1 RRVAAC
7 LHAAAT
13 GTSHARPAG
22 MLKAIAIV
30 IVLLVPSLALSQ
42 APPAKTPAPTAKK
55 APATKAPTAKPSIV
69 LVHGAWADGSS
80 WDKVSPLLMA
90 KGYNVVAVHL
100 PMTSPA
106 DDVAAVNRAIDRMP
120 GDVVLVAHSY
130 GGFVISEAGNNKKVK
145 KLVFVDAFGLDDGES
160 LNALTKGN
168 HQPFEKTL
176 QVDSGGYAWMPIETI
191 MSDFVP
197 DMPADEQKLVFVK
210 QAPISVKAFDE
221 VMKNPA
227 WKTKK
232 SWYVRG
238 TQDRIIPPDAQ
249 AMMAKRMKATTVNVD
264 AGHVSMLAKP
274 NEVAA
279 VILQAAGAPTA
290 TASK

>member
-1 RRVAAC
+1 
-7 LHAAAT
+7 
-13 GTSHARPAG
+13 
-22 MLKAIAIV
+22 MLKVLALV
-30 IVLLVPSLALSQ
+30 TVLLVPSLALAQ
-42 APPAKTPAPTAKK
+42 TPPAKTPAPTSPTTKK
-55 APATKAPTAKPSIV
+55 APTTKAPTAKPSIV

-100 PMTSPA
+100 PMTSVS

-145 KLVFVDAFGLDDGES
+145 KLVFVDAFGLDEGES
-160 LNALTKGN
+160 LNALTKDTP
-168 HQPFEKTL
+168 QPFEKTL
-176 QVDSGGYAWMPIETI
+176 QVDSGGYAWMPMATI

-197 DMPADEQKLVFVK
+197 DMAADEQKLVFVK
-210 QAPISVKAFDE
+210 QAPIATKAFDE
-221 VMKNPA
+221 VMKSPA

-249 AMMAKRMKATTVNVD
+249 AMMAKRMKATTVDVD